1 MFDQL
6 VDAFAILGSGRIDEE
21 DDDDDDDDDA
31 EWSENAH
38 RDGRLMNIIVK
49 QPYVL

>member
-1 MFDQL
+1 VFDQL

-21 DDDDDDDDDA
+21 DDDDA
-31 EWSENAH
+31 EWGENAH
-38 RDGRLMNIIVK
+38 RDEHLMNIIVK

>member
-1 MFDQL
+1 VFDQL

-21 DDDDDDDDDA
+21 DDDDDDDDA